1 MRADVFQRGK
11 RDKKKKEK
19 RKKRKKRRTQFK
31 NYFTSDKIVF
41 E

>member
-1 MRADVFQRGK
+1 MYFKGEKGTK
-11 RDKKKKEK
+11 RKKKKEK
-19 RKKRKKRRTQFK
+19 RKKRRTQFE